1 MLALHILYN
10 EVKSVGKN
18 LEIGLLLDLYGKL
31 LTDKQFEVLD
41 LYYNDDLSLAEIAE
55 QYDISRQGVHDAIK
69 RGEELL
75 VGYEKNL
82 GLEAQQKAQLEMLTE
97 FKSQALDVLNECRK
111 VSFGKNIADKII
123 ILLENLD
130 SKLEEYDNSEL
141 E

>member
-1 MLALHILYN
+1 MG
-10 EVKSVGKN
+10 EN

-75 VGYEKNL
+75 VGYEKTL

>member
-1 MLALHILYN
+1 MLYN

-75 VGYEKNL
+75 VGYEKTL

>member
-1 MLALHILYN
+1 MKDLY
-10 EVKSVGKN
+10 VSA
-18 LEIGLLLDLYGKL
+18 LLDVYGSFLSEKQQA
-31 LTDKQFEVLD
+31 LTEY
-41 LYYNDDLSLAEIAE
+41 YYNDDLSLAEIAE

-75 VGYEKNL
+75 VGYEKTL

>member
-1 MLALHILYN
+1 M
-10 EVKSVGKN
+10 EKN

-75 VGYEKNL
+75 VGYEKTL

>member
-1 MLALHILYN
+1 MLYN

-55 QYDISRQGVHDAIK
+55 QYDISRQGVHDAMK

-75 VGYEKNL
+75 VGYEKTL

>member
-1 MLALHILYN
+1 M
-10 EVKSVGKN
+10 GKN
-18 LEIGLLLDLYGKL
+18 LEVCVLLDLYGKL
-31 LTDKQFEVLD
+31 LTSKQYDVLD

-55 QYDISRQGVHDAIK
+55 QYNITRQGVHDAIK

-75 VGYEKNL
+75 LNYESVLHLCGQQEQYKN
-82 GLEAQQKAQLEMLTE
+82 MLVE

-111 VSFGKNIADKII
+111 VSFGKNIADKTI

-130 SKLEEYDNSEL
+130 SKLEEFDNSEFTQ